1 VSESHA
7 AAVQGRA
14 LPSGGARLLDR
25 ILDAGVLLSLVGLI
39 VVFSVLSPQ
48 FLTVDNLINI
58 ADASAV
64 VGIVAVGMTV
74 ALIAGQF
81 DLSVGSVVGL
91 SSSLLALS
99 MAEWG
104 VPVGLAIVL
113 AIAAALAVG
122 AINGFLVVNFGIN
135 SIIATLGMLAAV
147 RGIAFVVAKGSPITV
162 DSPFLIDIGV
172 SRPLGIPVA
181 VYVMAVAYLG
191 AWILLTQMRLGVHI
205 YAVGGDEMAAERAGV
220 RHRNVLRFVFLL
232 ASFCAA
238 IGAILITAKS
248 FSGQAVFGRS
258 LELDVLTAVLL
269 GGVGL
274 RGGEGSIGKTLIG
287 VAIVG
292 VLTNGLVLTQVEAY
306 WTDVARGGALIIAV
320 VLEAVREKRARR

>member
-1 VSESHA
+1 VSSTDV
-7 AAVQGRA
+7 AVAQGQA
-14 LPSGGARLLDR
+14 PPSGGARLLDR
-25 ILDAGVLLSLVGLI
+25 ILDAGILLSLIGLI
-39 VVFSVLSPQ
+39 VVFSALSPE

-81 DLSVGSVVGL
+81 DLSVGSIVGFT
-91 SSSLLALS
+91 SSLLALS
-99 MAEWG
+99 MADWG
-104 VPVGLAIVL
+104 VPVGLAIPL
-113 AIAAALAVG
+113 AIAAALVVG
-122 AINGFLVVNFGIN
+122 AINGFLVVNLGIN

-162 DSPFLIDIGV
+162 DSQFMIDVGV

-181 VYVMAVAYLG
+181 VYVMAVAYVG
-191 AWILLTQMRLGVHI
+191 AWVLLTQTRLGVHV
-205 YAVGGDEMAAERAGV
+205 YAVGGDVTAAERAGV
-220 RHRNVLRFVFLL
+220 RHRRILRFVFLL
-232 ASFCAA
+232 AAFCAA
-238 IGAILITAKS
+238 IGAVLITAKS
-248 FSGQAVFGRS
+248 FSGQATFGRS

-274 RGGEGSIGKTLIG
+274 RGGEGSILKTLVG

-320 VLEAVREKRARR
+320 ILEAAREKRARR